1 MELKNDFVKFG
12 NKHEFKFGG
21 RIERYHSDNVFFN
34 CCKQGAWVYNS
45 LDDFYADARDALA
58 NPNRTTSPIRLAIPE
73 SLHEPGRP
81 RQAVAAADRALRR
94 CLRGRQLAPEANLT
108 IMMGLRFDVPVFENT
123 AYLNPNANALTFRD
137 ESGAA
142 VQYDS
147 GQMPGAN
154 ILWSPRAGFN
164 YDLAGDQKTQLRGGT
179 GVFTGQPLYVWISNQ
194 LGNTGMLQGTV
205 GPVTN
210 TTAFPFST
218 NVEKYKPAASGQ
230 PAASYELNV
239 TDNEFQFPQ
248 VWRSN
253 IAVDRRLPGG
263 FTGTAE
269 FIYNRDVN
277 GMYYINANLPAAQ
290 SAYTGVDKRARW
302 VGTACSA
309 PAMPVVA

>member
-1 MELKNDFVKFG
+1 
-12 NKHEFKFGG
+12 
-21 RIERYHSDNVFFN
+21 
-34 CCKQGAWVYNS
+34 
-45 LDDFYADARDALA
+45 
-58 NPNRTTSPIRLAIPE
+58 
-73 SLHEPGRP
+73 
-81 RQAVAAADRALRR
+81 
-94 CLRGRQLAPEANLT
+94 
-108 IMMGLRFDVPVFENT
+108 MMGLRFDVPVFENT

-137 ESGAA
+137 ENGQP

-147 GQMPGAN
+147 GADAGRQHPVVAARSASTTT
-154 ILWSPRAGFN
+154 SPAIRRRSFAAAPACSPASRSTSGSPTS
-164 YDLAGDQKTQLRGGT
+164 LATPACCRG
-179 GVFTGQPLYVWISNQ
+179 VVD
-194 LGNTGMLQGTV
+194 TV
-205 GPVTN
+205 STN

-218 NVEKYKPAASGQ
+218 NVDKYKPAATGQ

-239 TDNEFQFPQ
+239 TDNDFRFPQ

-290 SAYTGVDKRARW
+290 TTFTGVDKRPRW

-309 PAMPVVA
+309 PAMPAAA